1 MISLQQ
7 SLVQK
12 ENIYSSHIIPPT
24 KLRIKIQS
32 LCQEVSYTRYRKPE
46 IWCIRLAYVPN
57 IFFHHYIANVICVC
71 VVCNVNWNFR
81 YCLILFEFRIQQK
94 LAQRTFKNREKR
106 KNVFV
111 KSLKKI
117 SNVKYYLWALWH
129 FYFCKITIYI
139 QFKTTMILLLK
150 Q

>member
-32 LCQEVSYTRYRKPE
+32 LCQEVSYARYRKPE

-57 IFFHHYIANVICVC
+57 IFFHLKCYIRMRGSKCELKFQILPNIIRVQNSTKTCTENLQKQEKKKKCIC
-71 VVCNVNWNFR
+71 
-81 YCLILFEFRIQQK
+81 
-94 LAQRTFKNREKR
+94 
-106 KNVFV
+106 

-117 SNVKYYLWALWH
+117 SNVKYHLWALWH